1 MAEAAAEVGVKVGDL
16 DVASM
21 ISIQPTE
28 VLEPGKW
35 VEHIDQGILIV
46 AGATCPHGVIVYCA
60 RPLPQPAH
68 LPLRLAC
75 PQHRPA
81 GPLLRSALL
90 PLPPWDRWTPWH

>member
-35 VEHIDQGILIV
+35 VEHIDQGILIM
-46 AGATCPHGVIVYCA
+46 AGARTCPHGVIVYWACG
-60 RPLPQPAH
+60 LVKG
-68 LPLRLAC
+68 LLAWC
-75 PQHRPA
+75 MTI
-81 GPLLRSALL
+81 GPGGPIVIGMPGGGR
-90 PLPPWDRWTPWH
+90 

>member
-60 RPLPQPAH
+60 RPLPQPTNQIYGVYKVQDRGKS
-68 LPLRLAC
+68 RLS
-75 PQHRPA
+75 
-81 GPLLRSALL
+81 LSK
-90 PLPPWDRWTPWH
+90 